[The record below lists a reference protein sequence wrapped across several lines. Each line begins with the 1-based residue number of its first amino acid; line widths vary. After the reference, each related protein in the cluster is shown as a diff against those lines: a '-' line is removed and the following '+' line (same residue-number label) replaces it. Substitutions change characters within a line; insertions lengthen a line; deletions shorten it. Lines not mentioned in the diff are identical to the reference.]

1 MSRYFTTQPIP
12 EPLGRIIT
20 GTFVLS
26 GVHHL
31 SLPLSR
37 CILPDDQIAFWT
49 VVNIAE
55 LVILLFLLL
64 TVMES
69 IASPI
74 RRLLRRR

>member
-1 MSRYFTTQPIP
+1 
-12 EPLGRIIT
+12 LGRIIT

-37 CILPDDQIAFWT
+37 CILPEYQIAFGT
-49 VVNIAE
+49 LVNIAE
-55 LVILLFLLL
+55 VVILLFLLR

-69 IASPI
+69 IASLI
-74 RRLLRRR
+74 RRLLRRH